1 MNSWCLG
8 TAQLGLDGYGVN
20 NDRPADKT
28 RALEVL
34 QAAYDCGVR
43 HYDTAQAYGM
53 VEQWMYDWLFCHE
66 YKDVSVTTKTKAPF
80 CHRGWTLLYHGD
92 DLPAAWH
99 MAYAGASCYTLH
111 AADEVAEKGTALQ
124 VPLNVY
130 QMGFWTSGIIQ
141 KALAND
147 VTVFARS
154 VFAQGYLLNRGYT
167 IEACINAVRYLSGDI
182 IPVIGCDTPE
192 QVNEIAEVF
201 K

>member
-8 TAQLGLDGYGVN
+8 TAQLGLDAYGLN

-43 HYDTAQAYGM
+43 WYDAALAYGDIE
-53 VEQWMYDWLFCHE
+53 VWLTQWAPD
-66 YKDVSVTTKTKAPF
+66 DVQIVTKAT
-80 CHRGWTLLYHGD
+80 HERGEVFPWFNIYHGD
-92 DLPAAWH
+92 DLPHLWRH
-99 MAYAGASCYTLH
+99 NFDGASVYTLP
-111 AADEVAEKGTALQ
+111 AADEVATYGNILQ

-167 IEACINAVRYLSGDI
+167 IEACINAVRYLSADI